1 MARQSGRMTY
11 IAASTIDLLLQ
22 RRAYN
27 WMRKGRC
34 NTWKGCMYVIVQMN
48 TFGRDMHQ
56 VWKKFSGKTLKK
68 YNATK

>member
-1 MARQSGRMTY
+1 
-11 IAASTIDLLLQ
+11 
-22 RRAYN
+22 
-27 WMRKGRC
+27 
-34 NTWKGCMYVIVQMN
+34 MYVIVQMN